1 MAILLELD
9 LTGELVED
17 VGSHP
22 IERVLARRRVALRT
36 LVDRLAEAAKDPN
49 VVGLLAKLGAS
60 SMSLAQAEEL
70 SDAVVR
76 FRTAGKQT
84 IAWAETFGEL
94 GRGTTAYVVATGF
107 SEVWLQPSGSV
118 GLMGAAAAGVFVRGA
133 LDHANVEPLFAQ
145 RHEYKNAADS
155 LLRSEFTEAHR
166 EATERLATS
175 AYEQIVSAVAVGRGL
190 PEERVRELVDRAPIP
205 ATEAHEAG
213 LVDHLG
219 YRDAVHGALD
229 HRWAEKPTL
238 LYLSRYRRRWGS
250 LRRTQKTRRPGVG
263 LIEAVGAIQ
272 TGRSKRGPIGRVA
285 GSDTIAA
292 AFRFAVRDERIKAI
306 VFRVNSRGGSY
317 IASDTIW
324 REVCVAREAGKP
336 VVVSMGDVA
345 GSGGYYVAM
354 AANVI
359 VAQPATLTGS
369 IGVLGGKLQTSGL
382 LERLGVKVEGLAHGR
397 HALMFSSQ
405 TGFTDEEWAKLDE
418 WLDLVYDDFTE
429 KVARGQR
436 HDSRGSPQGGARP
449 GVDGS
454 RRHRTRTGRRA
465 RRTAPGRG
473 DRTGAC
479 RLGARRPTASS
490 PRGVADE
497 TPAPTTKQRRP
508 GSLRT
513 SPGMERRAL
522 GVGRTRPVGDG
533 PGASGRRATDHARWT
548 ASITAEDR
556 LAITRLERQGARGQ
570 RATFLPPSSRARQ
583 TS

>member
-1 MAILLELD
+1 MTILLELD

-22 IERVLARRRVALRT
+22 IERLLARRRVALRT
-36 LVDRLAEAAKDPN
+36 LVDRLAEAAQDLN

-76 FRTAGKQT
+76 LRTAGKQT

-94 GRGTTAYVVATGF
+94 GRGTTAYVLATGF

-133 LDHANVEPLFAQ
+133 LDRANVEPLFGQ
-145 RHEYKNAADS
+145 RHEYKNAADT

-175 AYEQIVSAVAVGRGL
+175 AYEQIISAVAVGRGL

-205 ATEAHEAG
+205 ASEAQEAR

-219 YRDAVHGALD
+219 YRDAVLGALD

-238 LYLSRYRRRWGS
+238 LYLSRYRRRLDS
-250 LRRTQKTRRPGVG
+250 LRRARKRRRPAVA

-272 TGRSKRGPIGRVA
+272 TGRSKRGPFRRVA

-292 AFRFAVRDERIKAI
+292 AFRSAVRDERIRAI

-382 LERLGVKVEGLAHGR
+382 LERLGVRVEGLGHGR

-405 TGFTDEEWAKLDE
+405 TGFSDEEWAKLDE

-429 KVARGQR
+429 KAARGRAMSREAVHEVARGR
-436 HDSRGSPQGGARP
+436 
-449 GVDGS
+449 VW
-454 RRHRTRTGRRA
+454 
-465 RRTAPGRG
+465 
-473 DRTGAC
+473 TGADAAERGLVDELGGLHRAVEIARERAGLAPDAPLRPALAVSPMR
-479 RLGARRPTASS
+479 RLRRPRNSDDPAAFVQV
-490 PRGVADE
+490 RGWNAE
-497 TPAPTTKQRRP
+497 LWGWGEHAQLAT
-508 GSLRT
+508 
-513 SPGMERRAL
+513 AL
-522 GVGRTRPVGDG
+522 G
-533 PGASGRRATDHARWT
+533 
-548 ASITAEDR
+548 
-556 LAITRLERQGARGQ
+556 
-570 RATFLPPSSRARQ
+570 LPPAGPLTMPAGPLR
-583 TS
+583 

>member
-94 GRGTTAYVVATGF
+94 GRGTTAYVLATGF

-118 GLMGAAAAGVFVRGA
+118 GLMGVAAAGVFVRGA
-133 LDHANVEPLFAQ
+133 LDRANIEPLFAQ

-166 EATERLATS
+166 EATERLTTS
-175 AYEQIVSAVAVGRGL
+175 AYEQIVSAVAVGRRL

-205 ATEAHEAG
+205 AREAHEAG

-219 YRDAVHGALD
+219 YRDAVHEALD

-238 LYLSRYRRRWGS
+238 LYLSGYRRRWDI
-250 LRRTQKTRRPGVG
+250 LRRARKTRRPAVG

-272 TGRSKRGPIGRVA
+272 TGRSKRGPVGRVA

-382 LERLGVKVEGLAHGR
+382 LERLGVKVEGLAQGR

-405 TGFTDEEWAKLDE
+405 TGFTDEDWAKLDE
-418 WLDLVYDDFTE
+418 WLDLVYDDFIE
-429 KVARGQR
+429 KVARGR
-436 HDSRGSPQGGARP
+436 AMTREAAHEVARGRVWTGADAAERGLVDELGGL
-449 GVDGS
+449 
-454 RRHRTRTGRRA
+454 RRA
-465 RRTAPGRG
+465 VEIARERAGLAHDAPLRV
-473 DRTGAC
+473 ALAVSPMS
-479 RLGARRPTASS
+479 RLRRPRNSDDPAAFVQVRGWTADLWEW
-490 PRGVADE
+490 GEHAQLA
-497 TPAPTTKQRRP
+497 T
-508 GSLRT
+508 
-513 SPGMERRAL
+513 AL
-522 GVGRTRPVGDG
+522 GLPAAG
-533 PGASGRRATDHARWT
+533 PLTMPAGPLR
-548 ASITAEDR
+548 
-556 LAITRLERQGARGQ
+556 
-570 RATFLPPSSRARQ
+570 
-583 TS
+583 

>member
-1 MAILLELD
+1 MTILLELD

-17 VGSHP
+17 VGPHP
-22 IERVLARRRVALRT
+22 IERAMASRRVALRT
-36 LVDRLAEAAKDPN
+36 LVDRLAEAAKDPD
-49 VVGLLAKLGAS
+49 VVGLVAKLGAS

-70 SDAVVR
+70 SDAVVL

-94 GRGTTAYVVATGF
+94 GRGTTAYVLATGF

-118 GLMGAAAAGVFVRGA
+118 GLMGAAATGVFVRGA
-133 LDHANVEPLFAQ
+133 LDRANVEPLFAQ

-155 LLRSEFTEAHR
+155 LLHSEFTEAHR

-175 AYEQIVSAVAVGRGL
+175 AFEQIVSAVAAGRGL

-205 ATEAHEAG
+205 ASEAQEAG

-229 HRWAEKPTL
+229 HRWGEKPTL
-238 LYLSRYRRRWGS
+238 LYLSRYRRRWES
-250 LRRTQKTRRPGVG
+250 LRRARRTRRPAVA
-263 LIEAVGAIQ
+263 LIEAVGTIQ
-272 TGRSKRGPIGRVA
+272 TGRSKRGPIRRVA

-292 AFRFAVRDERIKAI
+292 AFRFAVRDKRIKAI
-306 VFRVNSRGGSY
+306 VFRINSRGGSY
-317 IASDTIW
+317 TASDTIW

-382 LERLGVKVEGLAHGR
+382 LERLGVKVEGVGHGR

-405 TGFTDEEWAKLDE
+405 TGFSEEEWAKLDE

-429 KVARGQR
+429 KVARGR
-436 HDSRGSPQGGARP
+436 AMSRETVHEVAR
-449 GVDGS
+449 
-454 RRHRTRTGRRA
+454 GRVW
-465 RRTAPGRG
+465 
-473 DRTGAC
+473 TGADAAERGLVDELGGLSRAVEIARERAGLAPDAPLRPAVSVSPVR
-479 RLGARRPTASS
+479 RLRP
-490 PRGVADE
+490 PRNSDD
-497 TPAPTTKQRRP
+497 PAAFVQVRGWNAELWEWGEHAQLAT
-508 GSLRT
+508 
-513 SPGMERRAL
+513 AL
-522 GVGRTRPVGDG
+522 GLPFAG
-533 PGASGRRATDHARWT
+533 PLTMAAGPLR
-548 ASITAEDR
+548 
-556 LAITRLERQGARGQ
+556 
-570 RATFLPPSSRARQ
+570 
-583 TS
+583 